1 MPTQTQNAPK
11 PNKSLNKTVVTT
23 LDCLNLA
30 GQLIKLFRSSVNAS
44 HAAVLYALLKH
55 RSQKGEIFPNYKTLE
70 AEAACSSATLTRA
83 LGFWREKGVI
93 SWEKGRF
100 LAEGK
105 GIPNRYTFNVDAAQ
119 RMIKDALPAQP
130 EAAPET
136 APAPETVP
144 APQPVVVLQPQPS
157 TQADVQR
164 TKKELL
170 QQEARLWS
178 EMRDVGEKYCKNN
191 SEALREQYNALLE
204 QHKKLTAQIA
214 ATR

>member
-11 PNKSLNKTVVTT
+11 PNKSLHKTVVTT
-23 LDCLNLA
+23 LDCLNIA
-30 GQLIKLFRSSVNAS
+30 GQLIKLFRSSVSAS

-119 RMIKDALPAQP
+119 RMIKDALPKQP
-130 EAAPET
+130 EAAE
-136 APAPETVP
+136 AA
-144 APQPVVVLQPQPS
+144 APQPEALPEPKRSAKVIEYDNLMDEIEKTKRELETIRDTS
-157 TQADVQR
+157 TRNLWLVNLEKMQR
-164 TKKELL
+164 RANELSIGVAKELF
-170 QQEARLWS
+170 S
-178 EMRDVGEKYCKNN
+178 EEPP
-191 SEALREQYNALLE
+191 A
-204 QHKKLTAQIA
+204 
-214 ATR
+214 